1 MVSWSLPLLST
12 GLWLINE
19 RLCSDSDCRCSNL
32 QIAIVGFSLQAL
44 VTRKGP
50 IENLVDHISNPFGN
64 NFITSI
70 GNLPQTLS
78 S

>member
-1 MVSWSLPLLST
+1 MRGPA
-12 GLWLINE
+12 LI
-19 RLCSDSDCRCSNL
+19 LTAISADL
-32 QIAIVGFSLQAL
+32 QVAIVGFSLQAL